1 MQNRLKR
8 SIFCSTISEKLPEIC
23 DVPVGRKSIRT
34 YVPMFWS
41 VFSSKNIYKI
51 NENTSLSLEKTLHQD
66 DNLLRRK
73 AFDGS
78 HPKGLLM
85 ARDTLIYLLQSSGF
99 LINIQKSVLNP
110 TSTFGIFRSATNS
123 RHDIE
128 SPKRENFENAA
139 TMQKDSELAIN
150 LNQSTKPINR
160 QTSFHSSSNSSSTT
174 TIQGFATQPDSWNVI
189 KEFYG
194 VKSGFLRT
202 SKKGN

>member
-1 MQNRLKR
+1 M
-8 SIFCSTISEKLPEIC
+8 
-23 DVPVGRKSIRT
+23 GRKSIRT
-34 YVPMFWS
+34 CVPMFWS

-85 ARDTLIYLLQSSGF
+85 ARDTLIYLLQNSGF

-139 TMQKDSELAIN
+139 TMQKDSELAIKT
-150 LNQSTKPINR
+150 LSQLIGRLASTAVAILPAPPQYKALQRNQIHGMLSK
-160 QTSFHSSSNSSSTT
+160 NSM
-174 TIQGFATQPDSWNVI
+174 
-189 KEFYG
+189 E
-194 VKSGFLRT
+194 
-202 SKKGN
+202 